1 MPTLSSV
8 TRVCH
13 PYISLYLPAQFFITA
28 YISMSKS
35 EKTLITFELFT
46 IFDAV
51 VKVLTRSL
59 LWSLTRDFVGSAV
72 LWRMFLGLLIFTQ
85 DQGILS
91 TQQKYLFN
99 VVVTGIPLLLG
110 LQTVVCPLR
119 VGSREVRLLI
129 AEN

>member
-1 MPTLSSV
+1 
-8 TRVCH
+8 
-13 PYISLYLPAQFFITA
+13 
-28 YISMSKS
+28 
-35 EKTLITFELFT
+35 
-46 IFDAV
+46 V
-51 VKVLTRSL
+51 VANSRFRRQRSAMEDV
-59 LWSLTRDFVGSAV
+59 S
-72 LWRMFLGLLIFTQ
+72 GLLIFTQ